1 MLFQL
6 VFFFKSLGFR
16 RRKKNYILINKIEN
30 ILLWEINLILFLKIM
45 RRLNQLLYK
54 MFLSIIKYH
63 QFYKQ

>member
-6 VFFFKSLGFR
+6 VFFLKSLGFR